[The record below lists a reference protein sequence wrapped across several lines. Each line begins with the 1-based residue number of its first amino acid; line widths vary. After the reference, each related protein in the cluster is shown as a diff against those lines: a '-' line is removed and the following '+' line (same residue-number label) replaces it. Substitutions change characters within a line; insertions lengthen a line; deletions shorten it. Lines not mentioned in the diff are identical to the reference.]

1 MAEKKS
7 RRDIDREI
15 MFNKIM
21 PTHLLD
27 PESTEEDI
35 RTETV
40 QKVIIKPATE
50 EAPPV
55 QEASP
60 EPAAPAEKPAAP
72 KRKPASRKKAS
83 TSKQTAEKK
92 AKPAPEPVP
101 EPAPEPK
108 PEPAPQ
114 PAPEPPPQP
123 EPPADLPRYR
133 NLTEYLVLHRLD
145 GMIEKF
151 KCCKCEDCRRAIVL
165 YALNTLPPQ
174 YSYATKAEIREQIA
188 HADSASV
195 LTCLIQAIMQVRAK
209 PPHTK

>member
-40 QKVIIKPATE
+40 QKVIVKPAPE
-50 EAPPV
+50 ETPPPAPETP
-55 QEASP
+55 P

-72 KRKPASRKKAS
+72 KRKSAPRKKAAS
-83 TSKQTAEKK
+83 SKQAAGKK
-92 AKPAPEPVP
+92 A
-101 EPAPEPK
+101 EPAPEPMPA
-108 PEPAPQ
+108 PEPEPVPQ
-114 PAPEPPPQP
+114 PAPEPPPPP

-133 NLTEYLVLHRLD
+133 NLTEYLVLYRLD

-165 YALNTLPPQ
+165 YALNTLPPR

-188 HADSASV
+188 NADSASV
-195 LTCLIQAIMQVRAK
+195 LTCLIQAIMQVRAN